1 MTYTVTTDGAHEAPF
16 FVHIA
21 TSHAQALSLALDVG
35 WIPRRPFTELIVE
48 DENGNRKTYSPH
60 DWTEGLQDWP
70 TVDALSPAEILQR
83 IGSQPEL
90 PGLGESARATK
101 RRFRTMLMSDD
112 MLRRSLEA
120 LQFHWD
126 NVSMSEDERYT
137 SALCLDCFQ
146 TALSESE
153 TIGESPMEEP
163 YGPPFPAPSL

>member
-1 MTYTVTTDGAHEAPF
+1 MTYTVTTNGALEAPF

-21 TSHAQALSLALDVG
+21 TSHEQALSLALDVG

-48 DENGNRKTYSPH
+48 DENGLRKTYSTH
-60 DWTEGLQDWP
+60 DWTDGLQDWP

-90 PGLGESARATK
+90 PGLGESARETK
-101 RRFRTMLMSDD
+101 RRFRTMLMSDA
-112 MLRRSLEA
+112 MLRRSLAA
-120 LQFHWD
+120 LQDHWA
-126 NVSMSEDERYT
+126 NVPMSEEDRFV

-146 TALSESE
+146 TALSEAE
-153 TIGESPMEEP
+153 DIGDPTTEEP